1 MINGLSD
8 VCIDTFVMWGHC
20 VRQLWP
26 KPVFTARQCPRGR
39 YSTAQTDPDGVRTVL
54 QVFVDRHYVSPGQ
67 VNVDL
72 FRSGSRC
79 SYGPLGTE
87 LRLNLLNQWWH
98 SVTRSTEQVFGIDTL
113 SSGRKQEA
121 DGRRIVESGLL
132 QQIFEQR
139 GPSKEQV
146 IQEASGLLQSSPSV
160 RTSLLQGALELYV
173 PSLELV
179 NRRLPFGLAE
189 MGLCFQPSDFSD
201 LVLLPSHVFTVAGSL
216 DETKVKMV
224 EKNFSSSEVPEDD
237 LERVASRGVR
247 IMYSFPWGQ
256 ECLETLWSRG
266 NEELLLTHN
275 NAHSKLQCRDGQK
288 SVPHVVS
295 ISGNMDRG
303 MMAFLFNSLQ
313 QLKKDGSKQKL
324 QHRKV
329 LKLHPVLAP
338 VKVALDIGRGPTV
351 ELRQLCEGLLQEF
364 REAKIFVWPGYLG
377 TLPTSVELLNTRYDE
392 MGVLFTVVIILQ
404 IIKESQQQHGLRHGD
419 YQRYRGYCS
428 RRLRRLRKTLGF
440 KMGNRHKFV
449 GKKITVEMLSDS
461 RYLLLVLMEAERA
474 WSYAMQLKQEANTEP
489 RKRFHLLSRLRK
501 AAKHSE
507 KLEKLCESPRV
518 DAKTKLEAQAYT
530 AYLTG
535 MVEFELQATI
545 YEKLASAFTE
555 ELALLY
561 RQRVDEISPNIRYCA
576 YNIGD
581 QNAIN
586 DLMQMRLTGGGGGM
600 MAEKLEALITQA
612 RTKQAAT
619 MSEVEW
625 RGRTVPVKIDKA
637 RIFLLGL
644 ADNEAAIAQTVNE
657 DTKEHLYETLLAE
670 CRDTIQAV
678 KEELKNEA
686 KQRERSSDNDG
697 GKVSNLQFLHSYLT
711 YIKLCT
717 LVKRNE
723 SMAHTLQAKLK
734 ETEADEN
741 KRGPRPQ
748 DLIRLYDIILQS
760 LAELSTLQGLED
772 DHMFQKELSLKLLVY
787 KAYRCFFIAQSYVL
801 VKKWSEA
808 LVLYERVLKYA
819 KEVQSKSKSLNKS
832 LKDLPD
838 VQELIAEVNAEK
850 YSLQA
855 AAILD
860 TDDTAEVSPH
870 QQVKESKP
878 LCERLDTFRLDAT
891 LVGKQPNLVQFPP
904 EFQPIPCKPLF
915 FDLALNHVAFPPL
928 DDKVEQ
934 KGKGGLTG
942 YIKGIFGFGS

>member
-1 MINGLSD
+1 MAADKQND
-8 VCIDTFVMWGHC
+8 AKV
-20 VRQLWP
+20 
-26 KPVFTARQCPRGR
+26 
-39 YSTAQTDPDGVRTVL
+39 STMDENKENAPDG
-54 QVFVDRHYVSPGQ
+54 G
-67 VNVDL
+67 
-72 FRSGSRC
+72 
-79 SYGPLGTE
+79 LG
-87 LRLNLLNQWWH
+87 
-98 SVTRSTEQVFGIDTL
+98 
-113 SSGRKQEA
+113 
-121 DGRRIVESGLL
+121 
-132 QQIFEQR
+132 
-139 GPSKEQV
+139 
-146 IQEASGLLQSSPSV
+146 
-160 RTSLLQGALELYV
+160 LE
-173 PSLELV
+173 
-179 NRRLPFGLAE
+179 
-189 MGLCFQPSDFSD
+189 
-201 LVLLPSHVFTVAGSL
+201 
-216 DETKVKMV
+216 
-224 EKNFSSSEVPEDD
+224 
-237 LERVASRGVR
+237 
-247 IMYSFPWGQ
+247 
-256 ECLETLWSRG
+256 
-266 NEELLLTHN
+266 
-275 NAHSKLQCRDGQK
+275 
-288 SVPHVVS
+288 
-295 ISGNMDRG
+295 
-303 MMAFLFNSLQ
+303 
-313 QLKKDGSKQKL
+313 
-324 QHRKV
+324 
-329 LKLHPVLAP
+329 
-338 VKVALDIGRGPTV
+338 
-351 ELRQLCEGLLQEF
+351 
-364 REAKIFVWPGYLG
+364 
-377 TLPTSVELLNTRYDE
+377 
-392 MGVLFTVVIILQ
+392 ILQ

-440 KMGNRHKFV
+440 KMGNRHKFI

-489 RKRFHLLSRLRK
+489 RKRFHLLARLRK

-535 MVEFELQATI
+535 TVEFELQEWKLAMEAFNKCKTI

-555 ELALLY
+555 ELAVLY

-644 ADNEAAIAQTVNE
+644 ADNEAAIAQTANE
-657 DTKEHLYETLLAE
+657 ETKEHLYETLLAE

-678 KEELKNEA
+678 REELKSEA
-686 KQRERSSDNDG
+686 KQRERSSDADS

-734 ETEADEN
+734 EPEADEN

-760 LAELSTLQGLED
+760 LAELSSLQGLED
-772 DHMFQKELSLKLLVY
+772 DHTFQKEVSLKMLVY

-819 KEVQSKSKSLNKS
+819 KEVQSKAKSLNNS

-860 TDDTAEVSPH
+860 TDETTEVPSQ
-870 QQVKESKP
+870 QQVKDNTP
-878 LCERLDTFRLDAT
+878 LCNRLETFRLDPT

-904 EFQPIPCKPLF
+904 DFQPIPCKPLF

>member
-1 MINGLSD
+1 MAADKQNEAKVSPLEENKEN
-8 VCIDTFVMWGHC
+8 
-20 VRQLWP
+20 L
-26 KPVFTARQCPRGR
+26 
-39 YSTAQTDPDGVRTVL
+39 PDG
-54 QVFVDRHYVSPGQ
+54 G
-67 VNVDL
+67 
-72 FRSGSRC
+72 
-79 SYGPLGTE
+79 LG
-87 LRLNLLNQWWH
+87 
-98 SVTRSTEQVFGIDTL
+98 
-113 SSGRKQEA
+113 
-121 DGRRIVESGLL
+121 
-132 QQIFEQR
+132 
-139 GPSKEQV
+139 
-146 IQEASGLLQSSPSV
+146 
-160 RTSLLQGALELYV
+160 LE
-173 PSLELV
+173 
-179 NRRLPFGLAE
+179 
-189 MGLCFQPSDFSD
+189 
-201 LVLLPSHVFTVAGSL
+201 
-216 DETKVKMV
+216 
-224 EKNFSSSEVPEDD
+224 
-237 LERVASRGVR
+237 
-247 IMYSFPWGQ
+247 
-256 ECLETLWSRG
+256 
-266 NEELLLTHN
+266 
-275 NAHSKLQCRDGQK
+275 
-288 SVPHVVS
+288 
-295 ISGNMDRG
+295 
-303 MMAFLFNSLQ
+303 
-313 QLKKDGSKQKL
+313 
-324 QHRKV
+324 
-329 LKLHPVLAP
+329 
-338 VKVALDIGRGPTV
+338 
-351 ELRQLCEGLLQEF
+351 
-364 REAKIFVWPGYLG
+364 
-377 TLPTSVELLNTRYDE
+377 
-392 MGVLFTVVIILQ
+392 ILQ

-449 GKKITVEMLSDS
+449 GKKITVEMLSDN

-489 RKRFHLLSRLRK
+489 RKRFHLLARLRK

-535 MVEFELQATI
+535 MVEFELQEWKQAMEAFNKCKTI

-555 ELALLY
+555 DLAVLY

-637 RIFLLGL
+637 RVFLLGL
-644 ADNEAAIAQTVNE
+644 ADNEAAIAQAANE
-657 DTKEHLYETLLAE
+657 ETKEHLYETLLAE

-678 KEELKNEA
+678 KEELKTEA
-686 KQRERSSDNDG
+686 KQRERSSDADS
-697 GKVSNLQFLHSYLT
+697 GKVSNLQYLHSYLT

-734 ETEADEN
+734 EPEVDEN

-772 DHMFQKELSLKLLVY
+772 DHTFQKEVSLKTLVY

-819 KEVQSKSKSLNKS
+819 KEVQSKAKSLNNS

-838 VQELIAEVNAEK
+838 VQELIAEVSAEK

-860 TDDTAEVSPH
+860 TDEIVEVPQ
-870 QQVKESKP
+870 QQVKDNTP
-878 LCERLDTFRLDAT
+878 LCDHLENFRLDPA

-904 EFQPIPCKPLF
+904 DFQPIPCKPLF
-915 FDLALNHVAFPPL
+915 FDLALNHVAFPTL

>member
-1 MINGLSD
+1 M
-8 VCIDTFVMWGHC
+8 
-20 VRQLWP
+20 
-26 KPVFTARQCPRGR
+26 A
-39 YSTAQTDPDGVRTVL
+39 
-54 QVFVDRHYVSPGQ
+54 
-67 VNVDL
+67 
-72 FRSGSRC
+72 
-79 SYGPLGTE
+79 
-87 LRLNLLNQWWH
+87 
-98 SVTRSTEQVFGIDTL
+98 
-113 SSGRKQEA
+113 A
-121 DGRRIVESGLL
+121 D
-132 QQIFEQR
+132 
-139 GPSKEQV
+139 K
-146 IQEASGLLQSSPSV
+146 
-160 RTSLLQGALELYV
+160 QGAAKLSLFGENKENSSNGGLGLEV
-173 PSLELV
+173 
-179 NRRLPFGLAE
+179 
-189 MGLCFQPSDFSD
+189 
-201 LVLLPSHVFTVAGSL
+201 
-216 DETKVKMV
+216 
-224 EKNFSSSEVPEDD
+224 
-237 LERVASRGVR
+237 
-247 IMYSFPWGQ
+247 
-256 ECLETLWSRG
+256 
-266 NEELLLTHN
+266 
-275 NAHSKLQCRDGQK
+275 
-288 SVPHVVS
+288 
-295 ISGNMDRG
+295 
-303 MMAFLFNSLQ
+303 
-313 QLKKDGSKQKL
+313 
-324 QHRKV
+324 
-329 LKLHPVLAP
+329 
-338 VKVALDIGRGPTV
+338 
-351 ELRQLCEGLLQEF
+351 
-364 REAKIFVWPGYLG
+364 
-377 TLPTSVELLNTRYDE
+377 
-392 MGVLFTVVIILQ
+392 LQ
-404 IIKESQQQHGLRHGD
+404 IIKESQQLHGLRHGD

-449 GKKITVEMLSDS
+449 GKKINVEMLSDS

-489 RKRFHLLSRLRK
+489 RKRFHLLARLRK

-507 KLEKLCESPRV
+507 KLEKLCESPNV

-530 AYLTG
+530 AYLSG
-535 MVEFELQATI
+535 MVEFELQEWKRAMEAFNKCKTI

-555 ELALLY
+555 ELAALY

-600 MAEKLEALITQA
+600 MAEKLESLITQA

-625 RGRTVPVKIDKA
+625 RGRSVPVKIDKA

-644 ADNEAAIAQTVNE
+644 ADNEAAIAQAANE

-678 KEELKNEA
+678 REELKTEA
-686 KQRERSSDNDG
+686 KQRERSSDADN
-697 GKVSNLQFLHSYLT
+697 GKVSNMQFLHSYLT
-711 YIKLCT
+711 FIKLCT

-734 ETEADEN
+734 EPEVDEN

-772 DHMFQKELSLKLLVY
+772 DHTFQKEVSLKTLAY
-787 KAYRCFFIAQSYVL
+787 KAYRCFYIAQSYVL

-819 KEVQSKSKSLNKS
+819 KEVQSKAKSMNNISKQ
-832 LKDLPD
+832 DLPD
-838 VQELIAEVNAEK
+838 VQELIAKVSAEK

-860 TDDTAEVSPH
+860 TDETPDLPSP
-870 QQVKESKP
+870 QQVKDNTP
-878 LCERLDTFRLDAT
+878 LCDRLETFRLDPS
-891 LVGKQPNLVQFPP
+891 LVGKHPNLVHFPP
-904 EFQPIPCKPLF
+904 DFQPIPCKPLF

-934 KGKGGLTG
+934 KVKGGLTG

>member
-1 MINGLSD
+1 MAAD
-8 VCIDTFVMWGHC
+8 
-20 VRQLWP
+20 
-26 KPVFTARQCPRGR
+26 K
-39 YSTAQTDPDGVRTVL
+39 QT
-54 QVFVDRHYVSPGQ
+54 
-67 VNVDL
+67 
-72 FRSGSRC
+72 
-79 SYGPLGTE
+79 
-87 LRLNLLNQWWH
+87 
-98 SVTRSTEQVFGIDTL
+98 
-113 SSGRKQEA
+113 
-121 DGRRIVESGLL
+121 
-132 QQIFEQR
+132 
-139 GPSKEQV
+139 
-146 IQEASGLLQSSPSV
+146 
-160 RTSLLQGALELYV
+160 
-173 PSLELV
+173 
-179 NRRLPFGLAE
+179 
-189 MGLCFQPSDFSD
+189 
-201 LVLLPSHVFTVAGSL
+201 
-216 DETKVKMV
+216 
-224 EKNFSSSEVPEDD
+224 
-237 LERVASRGVR
+237 
-247 IMYSFPWGQ
+247 
-256 ECLETLWSRG
+256 
-266 NEELLLTHN
+266 
-275 NAHSKLQCRDGQK
+275 
-288 SVPHVVS
+288 
-295 ISGNMDRG
+295 
-303 MMAFLFNSLQ
+303 
-313 QLKKDGSKQKL
+313 
-324 QHRKV
+324 
-329 LKLHPVLAP
+329 
-338 VKVALDIGRGPTV
+338 
-351 ELRQLCEGLLQEF
+351 
-364 REAKIFVWPGYLG
+364 EAKVSLTDENKENLQDGIGLE
-377 TLPTSVELLNTRYDE
+377 SILL
-392 MGVLFTVVIILQ
+392 ILQ

-419 YQRYRGYCS
+419 YQRY
-428 RRLRRLRKTLGF
+428 
-440 KMGNRHKFV
+440 
-449 GKKITVEMLSDS
+449 

-489 RKRFHLLSRLRK
+489 RKRFHLLARLRK

-530 AYLTG
+530 AYLSG
-535 MVEFELQATI
+535 MVEFELQEWERAMEAFNKCKTI

-555 ELALLY
+555 ELAVLY

-600 MAEKLEALITQA
+600 MAEKLESLITQA

-644 ADNEAAIAQTVNE
+644 ADNESAIAQTANE
-657 DTKEHLYETLLAE
+657 ETKEHLYETLLAE

-678 KEELKNEA
+678 REELKSEA
-686 KQRERSSDNDG
+686 KQRERGSEGDS

-734 ETEADEN
+734 EPEMDES

-772 DHMFQKELSLKLLVY
+772 DHTFQKEVSLKTLVY

-819 KEVQSKSKSLNKS
+819 TEVQSKAKSLNNS

-855 AAILD
+855 AAILGED
-860 TDDTAEVSPH
+860 NTDETAEVPSQ
-870 QQVKESKP
+870 QQVKDNRP
-878 LCERLDTFRLDAT
+878 LCDRLETFRLDPA

-904 EFQPIPCKPLF
+904 DFQPIPCKPLF
-915 FDLALNHVAFPPL
+915 FDLALNHVAFPAL

-934 KGKGGLTG
+934 KGKGGFAG
-942 YIKGIFGFGS
+942 YIKGMFGFGS

>member
-1 MINGLSD
+1 MAADKQNDAKVSLIEENKENL
-8 VCIDTFVMWGHC
+8 
-20 VRQLWP
+20 
-26 KPVFTARQCPRGR
+26 
-39 YSTAQTDPDGVRTVL
+39 PDG
-54 QVFVDRHYVSPGQ
+54 G
-67 VNVDL
+67 
-72 FRSGSRC
+72 
-79 SYGPLGTE
+79 LG
-87 LRLNLLNQWWH
+87 
-98 SVTRSTEQVFGIDTL
+98 
-113 SSGRKQEA
+113 
-121 DGRRIVESGLL
+121 
-132 QQIFEQR
+132 
-139 GPSKEQV
+139 
-146 IQEASGLLQSSPSV
+146 
-160 RTSLLQGALELYV
+160 LE
-173 PSLELV
+173 
-179 NRRLPFGLAE
+179 
-189 MGLCFQPSDFSD
+189 
-201 LVLLPSHVFTVAGSL
+201 
-216 DETKVKMV
+216 
-224 EKNFSSSEVPEDD
+224 
-237 LERVASRGVR
+237 
-247 IMYSFPWGQ
+247 
-256 ECLETLWSRG
+256 
-266 NEELLLTHN
+266 
-275 NAHSKLQCRDGQK
+275 
-288 SVPHVVS
+288 
-295 ISGNMDRG
+295 
-303 MMAFLFNSLQ
+303 
-313 QLKKDGSKQKL
+313 
-324 QHRKV
+324 
-329 LKLHPVLAP
+329 
-338 VKVALDIGRGPTV
+338 
-351 ELRQLCEGLLQEF
+351 
-364 REAKIFVWPGYLG
+364 
-377 TLPTSVELLNTRYDE
+377 
-392 MGVLFTVVIILQ
+392 ILQ

-449 GKKITVEMLSDS
+449 GKKVTVEMLSDN

-535 MVEFELQATI
+535 MVEFELQEWKQAMEAFNKCKTI

-555 ELALLY
+555 DLAVLY

-637 RIFLLGL
+637 RVFLLGL
-644 ADNEAAIAQTVNE
+644 ADNEAAIAQAANE
-657 DTKEHLYETLLAE
+657 ETKEHLYETLLAE

-678 KEELKNEA
+678 KEELKTEA
-686 KQRERSSDNDG
+686 KQRERSSDGDT
-697 GKVSNLQFLHSYLT
+697 GKVSNLQYLHSYLT

-734 ETEADEN
+734 EPEADEN

-772 DHMFQKELSLKLLVY
+772 DHTFQKEVSLKTLVY

-819 KEVQSKSKSLNKS
+819 KEVQSKAKSLNNS

-838 VQELIAEVNAEK
+838 VQELIAEVSAEK

-860 TDDTAEVSPH
+860 TDEIVEVP
-870 QQVKESKP
+870 QQLVKDNTP
-878 LCERLDTFRLDAT
+878 LCDHLETFRFDPS

-904 EFQPIPCKPLF
+904 DFQPIPCKPLF

>member
-1 MINGLSD
+1 KTKKNPNL
-8 VCIDTFVMWGHC
+8 
-20 VRQLWP
+20 
-26 KPVFTARQCPRGR
+26 ARPR
-39 YSTAQTDPDGVRTVL
+39 L
-54 QVFVDRHYVSPGQ
+54 
-67 VNVDL
+67 
-72 FRSGSRC
+72 
-79 SYGPLGTE
+79 
-87 LRLNLLNQWWH
+87 
-98 SVTRSTEQVFGIDTL
+98 
-113 SSGRKQEA
+113 
-121 DGRRIVESGLL
+121 
-132 QQIFEQR
+132 
-139 GPSKEQV
+139 
-146 IQEASGLLQSSPSV
+146 
-160 RTSLLQGALELYV
+160 
-173 PSLELV
+173 
-179 NRRLPFGLAE
+179 
-189 MGLCFQPSDFSD
+189 
-201 LVLLPSHVFTVAGSL
+201 
-216 DETKVKMV
+216 
-224 EKNFSSSEVPEDD
+224 
-237 LERVASRGVR
+237 
-247 IMYSFPWGQ
+247 
-256 ECLETLWSRG
+256 
-266 NEELLLTHN
+266 
-275 NAHSKLQCRDGQK
+275 
-288 SVPHVVS
+288 
-295 ISGNMDRG
+295 
-303 MMAFLFNSLQ
+303 
-313 QLKKDGSKQKL
+313 
-324 QHRKV
+324 
-329 LKLHPVLAP
+329 
-338 VKVALDIGRGPTV
+338 
-351 ELRQLCEGLLQEF
+351 
-364 REAKIFVWPGYLG
+364 
-377 TLPTSVELLNTRYDE
+377 
-392 MGVLFTVVIILQ
+392 LQ

-440 KMGNRHKFV
+440 KMGNRHKFI
-449 GKKITVEMLSDS
+449 GKKITAEMLSDS
-461 RYLLLVLMEAERA
+461 RYLLMVLMEAERA

-535 MVEFELQATI
+535 MVEFELQEWKRAMEAFNKCKTI

-555 ELALLY
+555 EVAVLY
-561 RQRVDEISPNIRYCA
+561 RQRVEEISPNIRYCA

-637 RIFLLGL
+637 RVFLLGL
-644 ADNEAAIAQTVNE
+644 ADNEAAVAQASNE
-657 DTKEHLYETLLAE
+657 DTKEHLYETLMAE

-678 KEELKNEA
+678 REELKSEA
-686 KQRERSSDNDG
+686 KQRERSSDPES
-697 GKVSNLQFLHSYLT
+697 GKVSNLQYLHSYLT

-723 SMAHTLQAKLK
+723 SMAHTLHGKLK
-734 ETEADEN
+734 EPAADEN

-748 DLIRLYDIILQS
+748 DLIRLYDIILQVV
-760 LAELSTLQGLED
+760 LSVPQD
-772 DHMFQKELSLKLLVY
+772 F
-787 KAYRCFFIAQSYVL
+787 AQSYVL

-819 KEVQSKSKSLNKS
+819 KEVQSKAKTLNNS

-838 VQELIAEVNAEK
+838 VQELIAEVSAEK

-855 AAILD
+855 AAILGERRSGSS
-860 TDDTAEVSPH
+860 APS
-870 QQVKESKP
+870 QLQVNDSTP
-878 LCERLDTFRLDAT
+878 LCNRLDTFCLDPT
-891 LVGKQPNLVQFPP
+891 LVGKKPSLVPFPP

-928 DDKVEQ
+928 DEKVEQ

>member
-1 MINGLSD
+1 MAAD
-8 VCIDTFVMWGHC
+8 
-20 VRQLWP
+20 RQNEAKVPTLDEN
-26 KPVFTARQCPRGR
+26 KENL
-39 YSTAQTDPDGVRTVL
+39 PDG
-54 QVFVDRHYVSPGQ
+54 G
-67 VNVDL
+67 
-72 FRSGSRC
+72 
-79 SYGPLGTE
+79 LG
-87 LRLNLLNQWWH
+87 
-98 SVTRSTEQVFGIDTL
+98 
-113 SSGRKQEA
+113 
-121 DGRRIVESGLL
+121 
-132 QQIFEQR
+132 
-139 GPSKEQV
+139 
-146 IQEASGLLQSSPSV
+146 
-160 RTSLLQGALELYV
+160 LE
-173 PSLELV
+173 
-179 NRRLPFGLAE
+179 
-189 MGLCFQPSDFSD
+189 
-201 LVLLPSHVFTVAGSL
+201 
-216 DETKVKMV
+216 
-224 EKNFSSSEVPEDD
+224 
-237 LERVASRGVR
+237 
-247 IMYSFPWGQ
+247 
-256 ECLETLWSRG
+256 
-266 NEELLLTHN
+266 
-275 NAHSKLQCRDGQK
+275 
-288 SVPHVVS
+288 
-295 ISGNMDRG
+295 
-303 MMAFLFNSLQ
+303 
-313 QLKKDGSKQKL
+313 
-324 QHRKV
+324 
-329 LKLHPVLAP
+329 
-338 VKVALDIGRGPTV
+338 
-351 ELRQLCEGLLQEF
+351 
-364 REAKIFVWPGYLG
+364 
-377 TLPTSVELLNTRYDE
+377 
-392 MGVLFTVVIILQ
+392 ILQ

-489 RKRFHLLSRLRK
+489 RKRFHLLARLRK

-535 MVEFELQATI
+535 MVEFELQEWKRAMEAFNKCKTI

-555 ELALLY
+555 ELAVLY

-644 ADNEAAIAQTVNE
+644 ADNEAAIAQASNE
-657 DTKEHLYETLLAE
+657 ETKECT
-670 CRDTIQAV
+670 
-678 KEELKNEA
+678 
-686 KQRERSSDNDG
+686 SSDSDS
-697 GKVSNLQFLHSYLT
+697 GKVSNMQFLHSYLT

-734 ETEADEN
+734 EPEADET

-772 DHMFQKELSLKLLVY
+772 DHTFQKEVSLKTLVY

-819 KEVQSKSKSLNKS
+819 KEVQSKAKSLNNS

-838 VQELIAEVNAEK
+838 VQELIAEVSAEK

-860 TDDTAEVSPH
+860 TDDTAEVPAQ
-870 QQVKESKP
+870 QQVKDNTP
-878 LCERLDTFRLDAT
+878 LCDRLETFRLDTT
-891 LVGKQPNLVQFPP
+891 LVGKHPNLVQFPP
-904 EFQPIPCKPLF
+904 DFQPIPCKPLF

>member
-1 MINGLSD
+1 MAADKQNEGKVSL
-8 VCIDTFVMWGHC
+8 
-20 VRQLWP
+20 
-26 KPVFTARQCPRGR
+26 
-39 YSTAQTDPDGVRTVL
+39 TDENKENLPDG
-54 QVFVDRHYVSPGQ
+54 G
-67 VNVDL
+67 
-72 FRSGSRC
+72 
-79 SYGPLGTE
+79 LG
-87 LRLNLLNQWWH
+87 
-98 SVTRSTEQVFGIDTL
+98 
-113 SSGRKQEA
+113 
-121 DGRRIVESGLL
+121 
-132 QQIFEQR
+132 
-139 GPSKEQV
+139 
-146 IQEASGLLQSSPSV
+146 
-160 RTSLLQGALELYV
+160 LE
-173 PSLELV
+173 
-179 NRRLPFGLAE
+179 
-189 MGLCFQPSDFSD
+189 
-201 LVLLPSHVFTVAGSL
+201 
-216 DETKVKMV
+216 
-224 EKNFSSSEVPEDD
+224 
-237 LERVASRGVR
+237 
-247 IMYSFPWGQ
+247 
-256 ECLETLWSRG
+256 
-266 NEELLLTHN
+266 
-275 NAHSKLQCRDGQK
+275 
-288 SVPHVVS
+288 
-295 ISGNMDRG
+295 
-303 MMAFLFNSLQ
+303 
-313 QLKKDGSKQKL
+313 
-324 QHRKV
+324 
-329 LKLHPVLAP
+329 
-338 VKVALDIGRGPTV
+338 
-351 ELRQLCEGLLQEF
+351 
-364 REAKIFVWPGYLG
+364 
-377 TLPTSVELLNTRYDE
+377 
-392 MGVLFTVVIILQ
+392 ILQ

-449 GKKITVEMLSDS
+449 GKKVTVEMLSDN

-489 RKRFHLLSRLRK
+489 RKRFHLLARLRK

-535 MVEFELQATI
+535 MVDFELQEWKLAMEAFNKCKTI

-555 ELALLY
+555 ELAVLY

-625 RGRTVPVKIDKA
+625 RGRSVPVKIDKA

-644 ADNEAAIAQTVNE
+644 ADNEAAIAQTANE
-657 DTKEHLYETLLAE
+657 ETKEHLYETLLAE

-678 KEELKNEA
+678 REELKSEV
-686 KQRERSSDNDG
+686 KQRERSSDSDS

-734 ETEADEN
+734 EPETDET

-772 DHMFQKELSLKLLVY
+772 DHTFQKEVSLKTLVY

-819 KEVQSKSKSLNKS
+819 KEVQSKAKSFNNS

-860 TDDTAEVSPH
+860 TDETAEVPSQ
-870 QQVKESKP
+870 QQVKDNTP
-878 LCERLDTFRLDAT
+878 LSDRLETFRLDPT

-904 EFQPIPCKPLF
+904 DFQPIPCKPLF

>member
-1 MINGLSD
+1 MTADKHTEGKVSAMDENKENSSDGGL
-8 VCIDTFVMWGHC
+8 
-20 VRQLWP
+20 
-26 KPVFTARQCPRGR
+26 
-39 YSTAQTDPDGVRTVL
+39 
-54 QVFVDRHYVSPGQ
+54 
-67 VNVDL
+67 
-72 FRSGSRC
+72 
-79 SYGPLGTE
+79 
-87 LRLNLLNQWWH
+87 
-98 SVTRSTEQVFGIDTL
+98 
-113 SSGRKQEA
+113 
-121 DGRRIVESGLL
+121 GL
-132 QQIFEQR
+132 E
-139 GPSKEQV
+139 
-146 IQEASGLLQSSPSV
+146 
-160 RTSLLQGALELYV
+160 
-173 PSLELV
+173 
-179 NRRLPFGLAE
+179 
-189 MGLCFQPSDFSD
+189 
-201 LVLLPSHVFTVAGSL
+201 
-216 DETKVKMV
+216 
-224 EKNFSSSEVPEDD
+224 
-237 LERVASRGVR
+237 
-247 IMYSFPWGQ
+247 
-256 ECLETLWSRG
+256 
-266 NEELLLTHN
+266 
-275 NAHSKLQCRDGQK
+275 
-288 SVPHVVS
+288 
-295 ISGNMDRG
+295 
-303 MMAFLFNSLQ
+303 
-313 QLKKDGSKQKL
+313 
-324 QHRKV
+324 
-329 LKLHPVLAP
+329 
-338 VKVALDIGRGPTV
+338 
-351 ELRQLCEGLLQEF
+351 
-364 REAKIFVWPGYLG
+364 
-377 TLPTSVELLNTRYDE
+377 
-392 MGVLFTVVIILQ
+392 ILQ

-440 KMGNRHKFV
+440 KMGNRHKFI
-449 GKKITVEMLSDS
+449 GKKITVEMLSDN

-507 KLEKLCESPRV
+507 NLEKLCESPNV

-535 MVEFELQATI
+535 MVEFELQEWKRAMEAFNKCKTI

-555 ELALLY
+555 EMAALY

-625 RGRTVPVKIDKA
+625 RGRTVPVKMDKA

-644 ADNEAAIAQTVNE
+644 ADNEAAVAQASNE
-657 DTKEHLYETLLAE
+657 ETKEHLYETLLAE

-678 KEELKNEA
+678 REELKTEA
-686 KQRERSSDNDG
+686 KLRERSSDNES
-697 GKVSNLQFLHSYLT
+697 GKVSNLQFLHSYLS

-723 SMAHTLQAKLK
+723 SMAHTLHSKLK
-734 ETEADEN
+734 EPDTDES
-741 KRGPRPQ
+741 KRGPKPQ

-760 LAELSTLQGLED
+760 LAELATLQGLED
-772 DHMFQKELSLKLLVY
+772 DHAFQKEVSLKTLVY

-819 KEVQSKSKSLNKS
+819 KEVQSKAKSLNNS

-860 TDDTAEVSPH
+860 TDETVEAPSQ
-870 QQVKESKP
+870 QQVRDNTP
-878 LCERLDTFRLDAT
+878 LCNRLEAFRLDPS

-904 EFQPIPCKPLF
+904 DFQPIPCKPLF

>member
-1 MINGLSD
+1 MAAD
-8 VCIDTFVMWGHC
+8 
-20 VRQLWP
+20 
-26 KPVFTARQCPRGR
+26 
-39 YSTAQTDPDGVRTVL
+39 
-54 QVFVDRHYVSPGQ
+54 
-67 VNVDL
+67 
-72 FRSGSRC
+72 
-79 SYGPLGTE
+79 
-87 LRLNLLNQWWH
+87 
-98 SVTRSTEQVFGIDTL
+98 
-113 SSGRKQEA
+113 KQ
-121 DGRRIVESGLL
+121 
-132 QQIFEQR
+132 
-139 GPSKEQV
+139 
-146 IQEASGLLQSSPSV
+146 
-160 RTSLLQGALELYV
+160 
-173 PSLELV
+173 
-179 NRRLPFGLAE
+179 N
-189 MGLCFQPSDFSD
+189 
-201 LVLLPSHVFTVAGSL
+201 
-216 DETKVKMV
+216 ETKVSSMDENK
-224 EKNFSSSEVPEDD
+224 KNSPDGNIG
-237 LERVASRGVR
+237 LE
-247 IMYSFPWGQ
+247 
-256 ECLETLWSRG
+256 
-266 NEELLLTHN
+266 
-275 NAHSKLQCRDGQK
+275 
-288 SVPHVVS
+288 
-295 ISGNMDRG
+295 
-303 MMAFLFNSLQ
+303 
-313 QLKKDGSKQKL
+313 
-324 QHRKV
+324 
-329 LKLHPVLAP
+329 
-338 VKVALDIGRGPTV
+338 
-351 ELRQLCEGLLQEF
+351 
-364 REAKIFVWPGYLG
+364 
-377 TLPTSVELLNTRYDE
+377 
-392 MGVLFTVVIILQ
+392 ILQ

-440 KMGNRHKFV
+440 KMGNRHKYI
-449 GKKITVEMLSDS
+449 GKKITVEIVSDS

-489 RKRFHLLSRLRK
+489 RKRFHLMARLRK

-518 DAKTKLEAQAYT
+518 DAKTKLEAA
-530 AYLTG
+530 
-535 MVEFELQATI
+535 FEHHYSFLIHWHSAVIGCVVIMTI

-555 ELALLY
+555 ELAVLY

-612 RTKQAAT
+612 RTRQAAT

-644 ADNEAAIAQTVNE
+644 ADNEAAIAQASNE
-657 DTKEHLYETLLAE
+657 ETKEHLYETLLAE

-678 KEELKNEA
+678 REELKSE
-686 KQRERSSDNDG
+686 QRDRGSDADS

-734 ETEADEN
+734 EPEADEN

-772 DHMFQKELSLKLLVY
+772 DHTFQKEVSLKTLVY

-819 KEVQSKSKSLNKS
+819 KEVQSKAKSFNNS

-860 TDDTAEVSPH
+860 TDETAEVPSQ
-870 QQVKESKP
+870 QQVKDNTP
-878 LCERLDTFRLDAT
+878 LCNRLETFRLDPT

-904 EFQPIPCKPLF
+904 DFQPIPCKPLF

>member
-1 MINGLSD
+1 MAADKQNEAKVSIMDENKENL
-8 VCIDTFVMWGHC
+8 
-20 VRQLWP
+20 
-26 KPVFTARQCPRGR
+26 
-39 YSTAQTDPDGVRTVL
+39 PDG
-54 QVFVDRHYVSPGQ
+54 G
-67 VNVDL
+67 
-72 FRSGSRC
+72 
-79 SYGPLGTE
+79 LG
-87 LRLNLLNQWWH
+87 
-98 SVTRSTEQVFGIDTL
+98 
-113 SSGRKQEA
+113 
-121 DGRRIVESGLL
+121 
-132 QQIFEQR
+132 
-139 GPSKEQV
+139 
-146 IQEASGLLQSSPSV
+146 
-160 RTSLLQGALELYV
+160 LE
-173 PSLELV
+173 
-179 NRRLPFGLAE
+179 
-189 MGLCFQPSDFSD
+189 
-201 LVLLPSHVFTVAGSL
+201 
-216 DETKVKMV
+216 
-224 EKNFSSSEVPEDD
+224 
-237 LERVASRGVR
+237 
-247 IMYSFPWGQ
+247 
-256 ECLETLWSRG
+256 
-266 NEELLLTHN
+266 
-275 NAHSKLQCRDGQK
+275 
-288 SVPHVVS
+288 
-295 ISGNMDRG
+295 
-303 MMAFLFNSLQ
+303 
-313 QLKKDGSKQKL
+313 
-324 QHRKV
+324 
-329 LKLHPVLAP
+329 
-338 VKVALDIGRGPTV
+338 
-351 ELRQLCEGLLQEF
+351 
-364 REAKIFVWPGYLG
+364 
-377 TLPTSVELLNTRYDE
+377 
-392 MGVLFTVVIILQ
+392 ILQ

-440 KMGNRHKFV
+440 KMGNRHKFI
-449 GKKITVEMLSDS
+449 GKKVTVDMLSDS

-489 RKRFHLLSRLRK
+489 RKRFHLLARLRK

-507 KLEKLCESPRV
+507 KLEKLCESPQV

-530 AYLTG
+530 AYLSG
-535 MVEFELQATI
+535 MVEFELQKWKRAMEAFNKCKTI

-555 ELALLY
+555 ELAVLY

-644 ADNEAAIAQTVNE
+644 ADNEAAIAQAANE
-657 DTKEHLYETLLAE
+657 ETKEHLYETLLAE

-678 KEELKNEA
+678 REELKIEA
-686 KQRERSSDNDG
+686 KQRERSSDADS

-723 SMAHTLQAKLK
+723 SMAHTLQGKLK
-734 ETEADEN
+734 EPETDES

-772 DHMFQKELSLKLLVY
+772 DHIFQKEVSLKTLVY

-819 KEVQSKSKSLNKS
+819 KEVQSKAKSLNNS

-838 VQELIAEVNAEK
+838 VQELIAKVNAEK

-860 TDDTAEVSPH
+860 TDETAEIPS
-870 QQVKESKP
+870 QQQAKDNTP
-878 LCERLDTFRLDAT
+878 LCDRLETFRLDPA

-904 EFQPIPCKPLF
+904 DFQPIPCKPLF

>member
-1 MINGLSD
+1 L
-8 VCIDTFVMWGHC
+8 
-20 VRQLWP
+20 
-26 KPVFTARQCPRGR
+26 
-39 YSTAQTDPDGVRTVL
+39 PDG
-54 QVFVDRHYVSPGQ
+54 G
-67 VNVDL
+67 
-72 FRSGSRC
+72 
-79 SYGPLGTE
+79 LG
-87 LRLNLLNQWWH
+87 
-98 SVTRSTEQVFGIDTL
+98 
-113 SSGRKQEA
+113 
-121 DGRRIVESGLL
+121 
-132 QQIFEQR
+132 
-139 GPSKEQV
+139 
-146 IQEASGLLQSSPSV
+146 
-160 RTSLLQGALELYV
+160 LE
-173 PSLELV
+173 
-179 NRRLPFGLAE
+179 
-189 MGLCFQPSDFSD
+189 
-201 LVLLPSHVFTVAGSL
+201 
-216 DETKVKMV
+216 
-224 EKNFSSSEVPEDD
+224 
-237 LERVASRGVR
+237 
-247 IMYSFPWGQ
+247 
-256 ECLETLWSRG
+256 
-266 NEELLLTHN
+266 
-275 NAHSKLQCRDGQK
+275 
-288 SVPHVVS
+288 
-295 ISGNMDRG
+295 
-303 MMAFLFNSLQ
+303 
-313 QLKKDGSKQKL
+313 
-324 QHRKV
+324 
-329 LKLHPVLAP
+329 
-338 VKVALDIGRGPTV
+338 
-351 ELRQLCEGLLQEF
+351 
-364 REAKIFVWPGYLG
+364 
-377 TLPTSVELLNTRYDE
+377 
-392 MGVLFTVVIILQ
+392 ILQ

-449 GKKITVEMLSDS
+449 GKKVTVEMLSDN

-530 AYLTG
+530 AYLSG
-535 MVEFELQATI
+535 MVEFELQEWKQAMEAFNKCKTI

-555 ELALLY
+555 DLAVLY

-637 RIFLLGL
+637 RVFLLGL
-644 ADNEAAIAQTVNE
+644 ADNEAAIAQVSLS
-657 DTKEHLYETLLAE
+657 HYHMSPR
-670 CRDTIQAV
+670 CRH
-678 KEELKNEA
+678 
-686 KQRERSSDNDG
+686 SSF
-697 GKVSNLQFLHSYLT
+697 LQFCARVLSTPCRHTCHTHCHSGLSYLT

-734 ETEADEN
+734 EPEADEN

-772 DHMFQKELSLKLLVY
+772 DHTFQKEVSLKTLVY

-819 KEVQSKSKSLNKS
+819 KEVQSKAKSLNNS

-860 TDDTAEVSPH
+860 TDEIVEVP
-870 QQVKESKP
+870 QQLVKDNRP
-878 LCERLDTFRLDAT
+878 LCDHLETFRFDPS
-891 LVGKQPNLVQFPP
+891 LVGKQPSLVQFPP
-904 EFQPIPCKPLF
+904 DFQPIPCKPLF

>member
-1 MINGLSD
+1 MSSDKQNGAKLGPMEENKENSSD
-8 VCIDTFVMWGHC
+8 G
-20 VRQLWP
+20 
-26 KPVFTARQCPRGR
+26 G
-39 YSTAQTDPDGVRTVL
+39 
-54 QVFVDRHYVSPGQ
+54 
-67 VNVDL
+67 
-72 FRSGSRC
+72 
-79 SYGPLGTE
+79 LG
-87 LRLNLLNQWWH
+87 
-98 SVTRSTEQVFGIDTL
+98 
-113 SSGRKQEA
+113 
-121 DGRRIVESGLL
+121 
-132 QQIFEQR
+132 
-139 GPSKEQV
+139 
-146 IQEASGLLQSSPSV
+146 
-160 RTSLLQGALELYV
+160 LE
-173 PSLELV
+173 
-179 NRRLPFGLAE
+179 
-189 MGLCFQPSDFSD
+189 
-201 LVLLPSHVFTVAGSL
+201 
-216 DETKVKMV
+216 
-224 EKNFSSSEVPEDD
+224 
-237 LERVASRGVR
+237 
-247 IMYSFPWGQ
+247 
-256 ECLETLWSRG
+256 
-266 NEELLLTHN
+266 
-275 NAHSKLQCRDGQK
+275 
-288 SVPHVVS
+288 
-295 ISGNMDRG
+295 
-303 MMAFLFNSLQ
+303 
-313 QLKKDGSKQKL
+313 
-324 QHRKV
+324 
-329 LKLHPVLAP
+329 
-338 VKVALDIGRGPTV
+338 
-351 ELRQLCEGLLQEF
+351 
-364 REAKIFVWPGYLG
+364 
-377 TLPTSVELLNTRYDE
+377 
-392 MGVLFTVVIILQ
+392 ILQ

-449 GKKITVEMLSDS
+449 GKKVTVEMLSDS
-461 RYLLLVLMEAERA
+461 RHLLLVLMEAERA

-489 RKRFHLLSRLRK
+489 RKRFHLLARLRK

-507 KLEKLCESPRV
+507 RLEKLCESPNV

-535 MVEFELQATI
+535 MVEFELQEWKLAMEAFNKCKTI

-555 ELALLY
+555 ELAVLY

-637 RIFLLGL
+637 RVFLLGL
-644 ADNEAAIAQTVNE
+644 ADNEAAIAQAAQE
-657 DTKEHLYETLLAE
+657 ETKEHLYETLLAE

-678 KEELKNEA
+678 REELKTEA
-686 KQRERSSDNDG
+686 KQRERSSEGDG
-697 GKVSNLQFLHSYLT
+697 GKVSNLQYLHSYLT

-723 SMAHTLQAKLK
+723 SMAHTLHGKLK
-734 ETEADEN
+734 ETEADEY

-772 DHMFQKELSLKLLVY
+772 DHTFQKEVSLKTLVY

-819 KEVQSKSKSLNKS
+819 KEVQSKAKSLNNS

-838 VQELIAEVNAEK
+838 VQELIAEVSAEK

-855 AAILD
+855 SAILD
-860 TDDTAEVSPH
+860 TDETADVPS
-870 QQVKESKP
+870 QQQLKDNTR
-878 LCERLDTFRLDAT
+878 LCDRLETFRLDSS